1 MEMTSSQ
8 HPPRYLHHNN
18 YLIRNNLI
26 LSNTLLLSFIMFVL
40 DNHIVASYDYVLV
53 VGGVGRG
60 FPAYNEEGAATGG
73 GLSGPV

>member
-1 MEMTSSQ
+1 
-8 HPPRYLHHNN
+8 
-18 YLIRNNLI
+18 
-26 LSNTLLLSFIMFVL
+26 MFVL